1 MNYSKYKLSEL
12 FDKIDKLLQS
22 YFGKEDD
29 YNFYEKDNF
38 EHKTDLSKKSYLMFL
53 SNGDRIRVKI
63 PKTSIPHLLGINTEY
78 LKSTGLYKGMNSY
91 EIMLDFIKN
100 PNEAFQKH
108 ESGIINLDKILSP
121 YINKKLD
128 SLTENLNINTNCCEM
143 ICKYD
148 RGKTYGYS
156 ADFDDM
162 SYLILQKKNEKYYV
176 LKLAMSEDGT
186 CFPMS
191 NQVFNSYEECKE
203 NLSSYLI
210 YQELTLLSNLLV
222 YYNNST
228 VGKFPILEWDRKQKL
243 EKLKKLSE
251 DFECTPNIIADF
263 IYSLKI
269 RDDKRQGN
277 IRTSNI
283 IEILCDCIKNKKV
296 FDISLTN
303 VDQED
308 ILKIIETYND
318 SLFSEITASTDNS
331 YSDLQNENISLKKE
345 IERLRL
351 ENKSLSDTVNY
362 RDEELNEVKTQN
374 NELREDINKVKGNT
388 KIPFIITILRFF

>member
-1 MNYSKYKLSEL
+1 MSYNKYELSEI
-12 FDKIDKLLQS
+12 FDKIDKLLQR
-22 YFGKEDD
+22 YFDKENE
-29 YNFYEKDNF
+29 YNFDEKDEEERRN
-38 EHKTDLSKKSYLMFL
+38 DLSKKSYLMFL
-53 SNGDRIRVKI
+53 SNGERIKIKI
-63 PKTSIPHLLGINTEY
+63 PKSSIPHLLGINTEY

-100 PNEAFQKH
+100 SNEAFQKH

-128 SLTENLNINTNCCEM
+128 SLIENLNINTNCCEM

-210 YQELTLLSNLLV
+210 YQELTLLNNLWV

-228 VGKFPILEWDRKQKL
+228 IGKFSILEWERRERL

-263 IYSLKI
+263 IFSLKI

-283 IEILCDCIKNKKV
+283 IEKLCDCIKNKKV

-303 VDQED
+303 VEQED

-331 YSDLQNENISLKKE
+331 YSDLQMKNKNLEKE
-345 IERLRL
+345 LERLRL

-374 NELREDINKVKGNT
+374 NELREDINKVKGIFS
-388 KIPFIITILRFF
+388 KY

>member
-283 IEILCDCIKNKKV
+283 IEILCDCIKNKKI

-374 NELREDINKVKGNT
+374 NELREDINKVKGIFS
-388 KIPFIITILRFF
+388 KY

>member
-1 MNYSKYKLSEL
+1 MSYNKYELSEI
-12 FDKIDKLLQS
+12 FDKIDKLLQR
-22 YFGKEDD
+22 YFDKENE
-29 YNFYEKDNF
+29 YNFDEKDEEERRN
-38 EHKTDLSKKSYLMFL
+38 DLSKKSYLMFL
-53 SNGDRIRVKI
+53 SNGERIKIKI
-63 PKTSIPHLLGINTEY
+63 PKSSIPHLLGINTEY

-100 PNEAFQKH
+100 SNEAFQKH

-128 SLTENLNINTNCCEM
+128 SLIENLNINTNCCEM

-210 YQELTLLSNLLV
+210 YQELTLLNNLWV
-222 YYNNST
+222 YYNNSII
-228 VGKFPILEWDRKQKL
+228 GKFYILEWERRERL

-263 IYSLKI
+263 IFSLKI

-283 IEILCDCIKNKKV
+283 IEKLCDCIKNKKV
-296 FDISLTN
+296 FDMDLTN
-303 VDQED
+303 VEQED

-331 YSDLQNENISLKKE
+331 YSDLQMKNKNLEKE
-345 IERLRL
+345 LERLRL

-374 NELREDINKVKGNT
+374 NELREDINKVKGIFS
-388 KIPFIITILRFF
+388 KY

>member
-100 PNEAFQKH
+100 SNEAFQKH

-191 NQVFNSYEECKE
+191 NQVFNSYEECQE
-203 NLSSYLI
+203 ALSSYLI
-210 YQELTLLSNLLV
+210 YQELTLLSNLWV

-228 VGKFPILEWDRKQKL
+228 VGKFPILEWNRKQKL

-269 RDDKRQGN
+269 RDNKRQGN

-351 ENKSLSDTVNY
+351 ENKSLSETVNY

-374 NELREDINKVKGNT
+374 NELREDINKVKGIFS
-388 KIPFIITILRFF
+388 KY

>member
-1 MNYSKYKLSEL
+1 MSYNKYELSEI
-12 FDKIDKLLQS
+12 FDKIDKLLQR
-22 YFGKEDD
+22 YFDKENE
-29 YNFYEKDNF
+29 YNFDEKDEEERRN
-38 EHKTDLSKKSYLMFL
+38 DLSKKSYLMFL
-53 SNGDRIRVKI
+53 SNGERIKIKI
-63 PKTSIPHLLGINTEY
+63 PKSSIPHLLGINTEY

-100 PNEAFQKH
+100 SNEAFQKH

-128 SLTENLNINTNCCEM
+128 SLIENLNINTNCCEM

-210 YQELTLLSNLLV
+210 YQELTLLNNLWV
-222 YYNNST
+222 YYNNSII
-228 VGKFPILEWDRKQKL
+228 GKFYILEYERRERL

-263 IYSLKI
+263 IFSLKI

-283 IEILCDCIKNKKV
+283 IEKLCDCIKNKKV

-303 VDQED
+303 VEQED

-318 SLFSEITASTDNS
+318 SLFSKITASTDNS
-331 YSDLQNENISLKKE
+331 YSDLQMKNKNLEKE
-345 IERLRL
+345 LERLRL

-374 NELREDINKVKGNT
+374 NELREDINKVKGIFS
-388 KIPFIITILRFF
+388 KY

>member
-1 MNYSKYKLSEL
+1 MSYNKYELSEI
-12 FDKIDKLLQS
+12 FDKIDKLLQR
-22 YFGKEDD
+22 YFDKENE
-29 YNFYEKDNF
+29 YNFDEKDEEERRN
-38 EHKTDLSKKSYLMFL
+38 DLSKKSYLMFL
-53 SNGDRIRVKI
+53 SNGERIKIKI
-63 PKTSIPHLLGINTEY
+63 PKSSIPHLLGINTEY

-100 PNEAFQKH
+100 SNEAFQKH

-128 SLTENLNINTNCCEM
+128 SLIENLNINTNCCEM

-210 YQELTLLSNLLV
+210 YQELTLLNNLWV
-222 YYNNST
+222 YYNNSII
-228 VGKFPILEWDRKQKL
+228 GKFYILEWERRERL

-263 IYSLKI
+263 IFSLKI

-283 IEILCDCIKNKKV
+283 IEKLCDCIKNKKV

-303 VDQED
+303 VEQED

-331 YSDLQNENISLKKE
+331 YSDLQTKNKNLEKE
-345 IERLRL
+345 VERLRL

-362 RDEELNEVKTQN
+362 RDEELNEIKTQN
-374 NELREDINKVKGNT
+374 NELREDINKVKGIFS
-388 KIPFIITILRFF
+388 KY

>member
-210 YQELTLLSNLLV
+210 YQELTLLSNLWV

-228 VGKFPILEWDRKQKL
+228 VGKFPILEWNRKQKL

-269 RDDKRQGN
+269 RDNKRQGN

-351 ENKSLSDTVNY
+351 ENKSLSETVNY

-374 NELREDINKVKGNT
+374 NELREDINKVKGIFS
-388 KIPFIITILRFF
+388 KY

>member
-1 MNYSKYKLSEL
+1 MSYNKYELSEI
-12 FDKIDKLLQS
+12 FDKIDKLLQR
-22 YFGKEDD
+22 YFDKENE
-29 YNFYEKDNF
+29 YNFDEKDEEERRN
-38 EHKTDLSKKSYLMFL
+38 DLSKKSYLMFL
-53 SNGDRIRVKI
+53 SNGERIKIKI
-63 PKTSIPHLLGINTEY
+63 PKSSIPHLLGINTEY

-100 PNEAFQKH
+100 SNEAFQKH

-128 SLTENLNINTNCCEM
+128 SLIENLNINTNCCEM

-210 YQELTLLSNLLV
+210 YQELTLLNNLWV
-222 YYNNST
+222 YYNNSII
-228 VGKFPILEWDRKQKL
+228 GKFYILEYERRERL

-263 IYSLKI
+263 IFSLKI

-283 IEILCDCIKNKKV
+283 IEKLCDCIKNKKV

-303 VDQED
+303 VEQED

-331 YSDLQNENISLKKE
+331 YSDLQTKNKNLEKE
-345 IERLRL
+345 VERLRL

-362 RDEELNEVKTQN
+362 RDEELNEIKTQN
-374 NELREDINKVKGNT
+374 NELREDINKVKGIFS
-388 KIPFIITILRFF
+388 KY

>member
-1 MNYSKYKLSEL
+1 MSYNKYELSEI
-12 FDKIDKLLQS
+12 FDKIDKLLQR
-22 YFGKEDD
+22 YFDKENE
-29 YNFYEKDNF
+29 YNFDEKDEEERRN
-38 EHKTDLSKKSYLMFL
+38 DLSKKSYLMFL
-53 SNGDRIRVKI
+53 SNGERIKIKI
-63 PKTSIPHLLGINTEY
+63 PKSSIPHLLGINTEY

-100 PNEAFQKH
+100 SNEAFQKH

-128 SLTENLNINTNCCEM
+128 SLIENLNINTNCCEM

-210 YQELTLLSNLLV
+210 YQELTLLNNLWV
-222 YYNNST
+222 YYNNSII
-228 VGKFPILEWDRKQKL
+228 GKFYILEYERRERL

-263 IYSLKI
+263 IFSLKI

-283 IEILCDCIKNKKV
+283 IEKLCDCIKNKKV
-296 FDISLTN
+296 FDISLIN
-303 VDQED
+303 VEQED

-331 YSDLQNENISLKKE
+331 YSDLQTKNKNLEKE
-345 IERLRL
+345 VERLRL

-374 NELREDINKVKGNT
+374 NELREDINKVKGIFS
-388 KIPFIITILRFF
+388 KY

>member
-100 PNEAFQKH
+100 SNEAFQKH

-191 NQVFNSYEECKE
+191 NQVFNSYEECQE
-203 NLSSYLI
+203 ALSSYLI
-210 YQELTLLSNLLV
+210 YQELTLLNNLFI

-228 VGKFPILEWDRKQKL
+228 VGKFPILERDRKQKL

-269 RDDKRQGN
+269 RDNKRQGN

-351 ENKSLSDTVNY
+351 ENKSLSETVNY

-374 NELREDINKVKGNT
+374 NELREDINKVKGIFS
-388 KIPFIITILRFF
+388 KY

>member
-351 ENKSLSDTVNY
+351 ENKSLSETVNY

-374 NELREDINKVKGNT
+374 NELREDINKVKGIFS
-388 KIPFIITILRFF
+388 KY

>member
-1 MNYSKYKLSEL
+1 MNKNYTNRELSEL
-12 FDKIDKLLQS
+12 FDKIDTLLQR

-29 YNFYEKDNF
+29 YNFYEKD
-38 EHKTDLSKKSYLMFL
+38 EEERKTDLSKKSYLVFL
-53 SNGDRIRVKI
+53 SNGERIKIKI
-63 PKTSIPHLLGINTEY
+63 PKSSIPHLLGINTEY
-78 LKSTGLYKGMNSY
+78 LKNTGLYRNMNSY
-91 EIMLDFIKN
+91 EVMLNFIKSS
-100 PNEAFQKH
+100 NEALKKH
-108 ESGIINLDKILSP
+108 ESGIINLDNVLSP
-121 YINKKLD
+121 YINEKIDALI
-128 SLTENLNINTNCCEM
+128 ENLNINTNYCEM
-143 ICKYD
+143 VCKYD
-148 RGKTYGYS
+148 KGKTYGYS

-176 LKLAMSEDGT
+176 LKLAEAQDGT
-186 CFPMS
+186 YFPMS
-191 NQVFNSYEECKE
+191 NQVFNSYAECQE
-203 NLSSYLI
+203 ALSSYLI
-210 YQELTLLSNLLV
+210 YQELTLLNNLFI

-228 VGKFPILEWDRKQKL
+228 IGKFPILEWDRKQKL
-243 EKLKKLSE
+243 ENLMKLSN
-251 DFECTPNIIADF
+251 DFGCTPNVIADF

-308 ILKIIETYND
+308 ILRIIETYND
-318 SLFSEITASTDNS
+318 SLFSEITTSTDNS

-351 ENKSLSDTVNY
+351 ENKSLSETVNY

-374 NELREDINKVKGNT
+374 NELREDINKVKGIFS
-388 KIPFIITILRFF
+388 KY

>member
-53 SNGDRIRVKI
+53 SDGDRIRVKI

-100 PNEAFQKH
+100 SNEAFQKH

-128 SLTENLNINTNCCEM
+128 SLIENLNINTNCCEM

-191 NQVFNSYEECKE
+191 NQVFNSYAECQE
-203 NLSSYLI
+203 ALSSYLI
-210 YQELTLLSNLLV
+210 YQELTLLNNLFI

-351 ENKSLSDTVNY
+351 ENKSLSETVNY

-374 NELREDINKVKGNT
+374 NELREDINKVKG
-388 KIPFIITILRFF
+388 IISKY

>member
-1 MNYSKYKLSEL
+1 MSYNKYELSEI
-12 FDKIDKLLQS
+12 FDKIDKLLQR
-22 YFGKEDD
+22 YFDKKNE
-29 YNFYEKDNF
+29 YNFDEKDEEERRN
-38 EHKTDLSKKSYLMFL
+38 DLSKKSYLMFL
-53 SNGDRIRVKI
+53 SNGERIKIKI
-63 PKTSIPHLLGINTEY
+63 PKSSIPHLLGINTEY

-100 PNEAFQKH
+100 SNEAFQKH

-128 SLTENLNINTNCCEM
+128 SLIENLNINTNCCEM

-210 YQELTLLSNLLV
+210 YQELTLLNNLWV

-228 VGKFPILEWDRKQKL
+228 IGKFSILEWERRERL

-263 IYSLKI
+263 IFSLKI

-277 IRTSNI
+277 ILTSNI
-283 IEILCDCIKNKKV
+283 IEKLCDCIKNKKV
-296 FDISLTN
+296 FDMDLTN
-303 VDQED
+303 VEQED

-331 YSDLQNENISLKKE
+331 YSDLQMKNKNLEKE
-345 IERLRL
+345 LERLRL

-374 NELREDINKVKGNT
+374 NELREDINKVKGIFS
-388 KIPFIITILRFF
+388 KY

>member
-1 MNYSKYKLSEL
+1 MSYNKYELSEI
-12 FDKIDKLLQS
+12 FDKIDKLLQR
-22 YFGKEDD
+22 YFDKENE
-29 YNFYEKDNF
+29 YNFDEKDEEERRN
-38 EHKTDLSKKSYLMFL
+38 DLSKKSYLMFL
-53 SNGDRIRVKI
+53 SNGERIKIKI
-63 PKTSIPHLLGINTEY
+63 PKSSIPHLLGINTEY

-100 PNEAFQKH
+100 SNEAFQKH

-128 SLTENLNINTNCCEM
+128 SLIENLNINTNCCEM

-210 YQELTLLSNLLV
+210 YQELTLLNNLWV
-222 YYNNST
+222 YYNNSII
-228 VGKFPILEWDRKQKL
+228 GKFYILEWERRERL

-263 IYSLKI
+263 IFSLKI

-283 IEILCDCIKNKKV
+283 IEKLCDCIKNKKV

-303 VDQED
+303 VEQED

-331 YSDLQNENISLKKE
+331 YSDLQMKNKNLEKE
-345 IERLRL
+345 LERLRL

-374 NELREDINKVKGNT
+374 NELREDINKVKGIFS
-388 KIPFIITILRFF
+388 KY

>member
-1 MNYSKYKLSEL
+1 
-12 FDKIDKLLQS
+12 
-22 YFGKEDD
+22 
-29 YNFYEKDNF
+29 
-38 EHKTDLSKKSYLMFL
+38 
-53 SNGDRIRVKI
+53 
-63 PKTSIPHLLGINTEY
+63 
-78 LKSTGLYKGMNSY
+78 MNSY
-91 EIMLDFIKN
+91 EVMLNFIKSS
-100 PNEAFQKH
+100 NEALKKH
-108 ESGIINLDKILSP
+108 ESGIINLDNVLSP
-121 YINKKLD
+121 YINEKIDALI
-128 SLTENLNINTNCCEM
+128 ENLNINTNYCEM
-143 ICKYD
+143 VCKYD
-148 RGKTYGYS
+148 KGKTFGYS

-176 LKLAMSEDGT
+176 LKLAKAQDGT
-186 CFPMS
+186 YFPMS
-191 NQVFNSYEECKE
+191 NQVFNSYAECQE
-203 NLSSYLI
+203 ALSSYLI
-210 YQELTLLSNLLV
+210 YQELTLLNNLFI

-228 VGKFPILEWDRKQKL
+228 IGKFPILEWDRKQKL
-243 EKLKKLSE
+243 ENLMKLSN
-251 DFECTPNIIADF
+251 DFVCTPNVIADF

-308 ILKIIETYND
+308 ILRIIETYND
-318 SLFSEITASTDNS
+318 SLFSEITTSTDNS

-351 ENKSLSDTVNY
+351 ENKSLSETVNY

-374 NELREDINKVKGNT
+374 NELREDINKVKGIFS
-388 KIPFIITILRFF
+388 KY

>member
-191 NQVFNSYEECKE
+191 NQVFNSYEECQE
-203 NLSSYLI
+203 ALSSYLI
-210 YQELTLLSNLLV
+210 YQELTLLSNLWV

-296 FDISLTN
+296 SDISLTN

-351 ENKSLSDTVNY
+351 ENKSLSETVNY

-374 NELREDINKVKGNT
+374 NELREDINKVKGIFS
-388 KIPFIITILRFF
+388 KY

>member
-210 YQELTLLSNLLV
+210 YQELTLLNNLFI

-269 RDDKRQGN
+269 RDNKRQGN

-351 ENKSLSDTVNY
+351 ENKSLSETVNY

-374 NELREDINKVKGNT
+374 NELREDINKVKGIFS
-388 KIPFIITILRFF
+388 KY

>member
-1 MNYSKYKLSEL
+1 MSYNKYELSEI
-12 FDKIDKLLQS
+12 FDKIDKLLQR
-22 YFGKEDD
+22 YFDKENE
-29 YNFYEKDNF
+29 YNFDEKDEEERRN
-38 EHKTDLSKKSYLMFL
+38 DLSKKSYLMFL
-53 SNGDRIRVKI
+53 SNGERIKIKI
-63 PKTSIPHLLGINTEY
+63 PKSSIPHLLGINTEY

-100 PNEAFQKH
+100 SNEAFQKH

-128 SLTENLNINTNCCEM
+128 SLIENLNINTNCCEM

-210 YQELTLLSNLLV
+210 YQELTLLNNLWV
-222 YYNNST
+222 YYNNSII
-228 VGKFPILEWDRKQKL
+228 GKFYILEYERRERL

-263 IYSLKI
+263 IFSLKI

-283 IEILCDCIKNKKV
+283 IEKLCDCIKNKKV

-303 VDQED
+303 VEQED

-331 YSDLQNENISLKKE
+331 YSDLQTKNKNLEKE
-345 IERLRL
+345 LERLRL

-362 RDEELNEVKTQN
+362 RDVELNEVKTQN
-374 NELREDINKVKGNT
+374 NELREDINKVKGIFS
-388 KIPFIITILRFF
+388 KY

>member
-100 PNEAFQKH
+100 SNEAFQKH

-121 YINKKLD
+121 YIDKKLD

-210 YQELTLLSNLLV
+210 YQELTLLSNLWV

-351 ENKSLSDTVNY
+351 ENKSLSETVNY

-374 NELREDINKVKGNT
+374 NELREDINKVKGIFS
-388 KIPFIITILRFF
+388 KY

>member
-53 SNGDRIRVKI
+53 SHGDRIRVKI

-191 NQVFNSYEECKE
+191 NQVFNSYEECQE
-203 NLSSYLI
+203 ALSSYLI
-210 YQELTLLSNLLV
+210 YQELTLLNNLFI

-228 VGKFPILEWDRKQKL
+228 VGKFPILERDRKQKL

-269 RDDKRQGN
+269 RDNKRQGN

-351 ENKSLSDTVNY
+351 ENKSLSETVNY

-374 NELREDINKVKGNT
+374 NELREDINKVKGIFS
-388 KIPFIITILRFF
+388 KY

>member
-12 FDKIDKLLQS
+12 FDKIDKLLES
-22 YFGKEDD
+22 YFGKEDN

-100 PNEAFQKH
+100 SNEAFQKH

-128 SLTENLNINTNCCEM
+128 SLIENLNINTNCCEM

-210 YQELTLLSNLLV
+210 YQELTLLNNLWV

-228 VGKFPILEWDRKQKL
+228 VGKFSILEWDRKQKL

-318 SLFSEITASTDNS
+318 SLFSEITTSTDNL

-351 ENKSLSDTVNY
+351 ENKSLSETVNY

-374 NELREDINKVKGNT
+374 NELREDINKVKGIFS
-388 KIPFIITILRFF
+388 KY

>member
-1 MNYSKYKLSEL
+1 MSYNKYELSEI
-12 FDKIDKLLQS
+12 FDKIDKLLQR
-22 YFGKEDD
+22 YFDKENE
-29 YNFYEKDNF
+29 YNFDEKEEERRN
-38 EHKTDLSKKSYLMFL
+38 DLSKKSYLMFL
-53 SNGDRIRVKI
+53 SNGERIKIKI
-63 PKTSIPHLLGINTEY
+63 PKSSIPHLLGINTEY

-100 PNEAFQKH
+100 SNEAFQKH

-128 SLTENLNINTNCCEM
+128 SLIENLNINTNCCEM

-176 LKLAMSEDGT
+176 LKLAMAEDGT

-210 YQELTLLSNLLV
+210 YQELTLLNNLWV

-228 VGKFPILEWDRKQKL
+228 IGKFSILEWERRERL

-263 IYSLKI
+263 IFSLKI

-283 IEILCDCIKNKKV
+283 IEKLCDCIKNKKV
-296 FDISLTN
+296 FDMDLTN
-303 VDQED
+303 VEQED

-331 YSDLQNENISLKKE
+331 YSDLQMKNKNLEKE
-345 IERLRL
+345 LERLRL

-374 NELREDINKVKGNT
+374 NELREDISKVKGIFS
-388 KIPFIITILRFF
+388 KY

>member
-121 YINKKLD
+121 YIHKKLD

-156 ADFDDM
+156 TDFDDM

-191 NQVFNSYEECKE
+191 NQVFNSYEECQE
-203 NLSSYLI
+203 ALSSYLI
-210 YQELTLLSNLLV
+210 YQELTLLNNLFI

-228 VGKFPILEWDRKQKL
+228 VGKFPILERDRKQKL

-269 RDDKRQGN
+269 RDNKRQGN

-351 ENKSLSDTVNY
+351 ENKSLSETVNY

-374 NELREDINKVKGNT
+374 NELREDINKVKGIFS
-388 KIPFIITILRFF
+388 KY

>member
-100 PNEAFQKH
+100 SNEAFQKH

-210 YQELTLLSNLLV
+210 YQELTLLSNLWV

-351 ENKSLSDTVNY
+351 ENKSLSETVNY

-374 NELREDINKVKGNT
+374 NELREDINKVKGIFS
-388 KIPFIITILRFF
+388 KY

>member
-1 MNYSKYKLSEL
+1 MNYSRYKLSEL

-191 NQVFNSYEECKE
+191 NQVFNSYEECQE
-203 NLSSYLI
+203 ALSSYLI
-210 YQELTLLSNLLV
+210 YQELTLLNNLFI

-228 VGKFPILEWDRKQKL
+228 VGKFPILERDRKQKL

-269 RDDKRQGN
+269 RDNKRQGN

-351 ENKSLSDTVNY
+351 ENKSLSETVNY

-374 NELREDINKVKGNT
+374 NELREDINKVKGIFS
-388 KIPFIITILRFF
+388 KY

>member
-191 NQVFNSYEECKE
+191 NQVFNSYEECQE
-203 NLSSYLI
+203 ALSSYLI
-210 YQELTLLSNLLV
+210 YQELTLLSNLWV

-351 ENKSLSDTVNY
+351 ENKSLSETVNY

-374 NELREDINKVKGNT
+374 NELREDINKVKGIFS
-388 KIPFIITILRFF
+388 KY

>member
-1 MNYSKYKLSEL
+1 MSYNKYELSEI
-12 FDKIDKLLQS
+12 FDKIDKLLQR
-22 YFGKEDD
+22 YFDKENE
-29 YNFYEKDNF
+29 YNFDEKDEEERRN
-38 EHKTDLSKKSYLMFL
+38 DLSKKSYLMFL
-53 SNGDRIRVKI
+53 SNGERIKIKI
-63 PKTSIPHLLGINTEY
+63 PKSSIPRLLGINTEY

-100 PNEAFQKH
+100 SNEAFQKH

-128 SLTENLNINTNCCEM
+128 SLIENLNINTNCCEM

-210 YQELTLLSNLLV
+210 YQELTLLNNLWV
-222 YYNNST
+222 YYNNSII
-228 VGKFPILEWDRKQKL
+228 GKFYILEYERRERL

-263 IYSLKI
+263 IFSLKI

-283 IEILCDCIKNKKV
+283 IEKLCDCIKNKKV

-303 VDQED
+303 VEQED

-331 YSDLQNENISLKKE
+331 YSDLQMKNKNLEKE
-345 IERLRL
+345 VERLRL

-362 RDEELNEVKTQN
+362 RDEELNEIKTQN
-374 NELREDINKVKGNT
+374 NELREDINKVKGIFS
-388 KIPFIITILRFF
+388 KY

>member
-1 MNYSKYKLSEL
+1 MSYNKYELSEI
-12 FDKIDKLLQS
+12 FDKIDKLLQR
-22 YFGKEDD
+22 YFDKENE
-29 YNFYEKDNF
+29 YNFDDETEEKRRN
-38 EHKTDLSKKSYLMFL
+38 DLSKKSYLMFL
-53 SNGDRIRVKI
+53 SNGERIKIKI
-63 PKTSIPHLLGINTEY
+63 PKSSIPHLLGINTEY

-91 EIMLDFIKN
+91 EIMLEFIKN
-100 PNEAFQKH
+100 SNDAFQKH

-121 YINKKLD
+121 YLNQKLD
-128 SLTENLNINTNCCEM
+128 SLVENLNINTNCCEM

-203 NLSSYLI
+203 ILSSYLI
-210 YQELTLLSNLLV
+210 YQELTLLNNLWV
-222 YYNNST
+222 YYNNSII
-228 VGKFPILEWDRKQKL
+228 GKFYILEYERRERL

-251 DFECTPNIIADF
+251 DFECTPNVIADF
-263 IYSLKI
+263 IFSLKI

-283 IEILCDCIKNKKV
+283 IEKLYDCIKNKKV

-303 VDQED
+303 VEQED

-318 SLFSEITASTDNS
+318 SLFSAINAATDNS
-331 YSDLQNENISLKKE
+331 YSDLQTKNMNLEKE
-345 IERLRL
+345 LERLRL

-362 RDEELNEVKTQN
+362 RDEELDEVKTQN
-374 NELREDINKVKGNT
+374 NELREDINKVKG
-388 KIPFIITILRFF
+388 IISKY

>member
-1 MNYSKYKLSEL
+1 MSYNKYELSEI
-12 FDKIDKLLQS
+12 FDKIDKLLQR
-22 YFGKEDD
+22 YFDKENE
-29 YNFYEKDNF
+29 YNFDEKDEEERRN
-38 EHKTDLSKKSYLMFL
+38 DLSKKSYLMFL
-53 SNGDRIRVKI
+53 SNGERIKIKI
-63 PKTSIPHLLGINTEY
+63 PKSSIPHLLGINTEY

-100 PNEAFQKH
+100 SNEAFQKH

-128 SLTENLNINTNCCEM
+128 SLIENLNINTNCCEM

-176 LKLAMSEDGT
+176 LKLAMAEDGT
-186 CFPMS
+186 CFHMS

-210 YQELTLLSNLLV
+210 YQELTLLNNLWV

-228 VGKFPILEWDRKQKL
+228 IGKFSILEWERRERL

-263 IYSLKI
+263 IFSLKI

-283 IEILCDCIKNKKV
+283 IEKLCDCIKNKKV
-296 FDISLTN
+296 FDMDLTN
-303 VDQED
+303 VEQED

-331 YSDLQNENISLKKE
+331 YSDLQTKNKNLEKE
-345 IERLRL
+345 VERLRL

-362 RDEELNEVKTQN
+362 RDEELNEIKTQN
-374 NELREDINKVKGNT
+374 NELREDINKVKGIFS
-388 KIPFIITILRFF
+388 KY